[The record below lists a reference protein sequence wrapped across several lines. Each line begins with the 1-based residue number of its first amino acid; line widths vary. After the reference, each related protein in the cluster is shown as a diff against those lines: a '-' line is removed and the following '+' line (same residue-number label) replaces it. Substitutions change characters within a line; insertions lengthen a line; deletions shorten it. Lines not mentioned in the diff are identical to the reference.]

1 MPAHTNIMD
10 QSKIPGIYYFQ
21 YVEDKDTKKITVPSI
36 PPFTTW
42 SGYLECPADSPYA
55 KRLVDKCGGVPYKAK
70 LKIEKDLETEPAA
83 EGKPAPKVKVV
94 VKTWEEDWVKG
105 FWTAPVDWIEMAAG
119 RESDTPFSATTYKV
133 TDFPFAVQ
141 KA

>member
-1 MPAHTNIMD
+1 MQN
-10 QSKIPGIYYFQ
+10 SKIPGVYYFE
-21 YVEDKDTKKITVPSI
+21 YVSEKDAKKTVPSI

-55 KRLVDKCGGVPYKAK
+55 KRLVDKCGGIPYKAN
-70 LKIEKDLETEPAA
+70 LKIEQELEPELKPDADPKA
-83 EGKPAPKVKVV
+83 KPAPKIKVV

-105 FWTAPVDWIEMAAG
+105 FWTAPVDWTEMAAG
-119 RESDTPFSATTYKV
+119 RESATPFSPTTYKAS
-133 TDFPFAVQ
+133 DFPFVSL